1 MYAYIKGTV
10 EYISDEYVVM
20 DNHGIGYRI
29 FVPGNALTSLRTGEE
44 QTLYTHF
51 AVREDALQL
60 YGFLTQDDLDL
71 FRKLLGVSG
80 VGPKGALGILSVMNA
95 DDLRFAILSDD
106 AAAIS
111 RAPGIGKKTAQKVI
125 LELKDKLDLLDA
137 FEKKAANTELA
148 AAGEAGSAQADAV
161 MALTALGYGNT
172 EAMKAVR
179 KAASENDAA
188 DAETLIKM
196 ALKLML

>member
-1 MYAYIKGTV
+1 MYAYIKGTI

-51 AVREDALQL
+51 AVRDDALQL

>member
-1 MYAYIKGTV
+1 MYAYIKGTI
-10 EYISDEYVVM
+10 EYIADEYVVM

-60 YGFLTQDDLDL
+60 YGFLSQDDLDL

-111 RAPGIGKKTAQKVI
+111 RVPGIGKKTAQKVI

>member
-51 AVREDALQL
+51 AVRDDALQL

-80 VGPKGALGILSVMNA
+80 VGPK
-95 DDLRFAILSDD
+95 
-106 AAAIS
+106 
-111 RAPGIGKKTAQKVI
+111 
-125 LELKDKLDLLDA
+125 
-137 FEKKAANTELA
+137 
-148 AAGEAGSAQADAV
+148 
-161 MALTALGYGNT
+161 
-172 EAMKAVR
+172 
-179 KAASENDAA
+179 
-188 DAETLIKM
+188 
-196 ALKLML
+196 

>member
-1 MYAYIKGTV
+1 MYAYIKGTI
-10 EYISDEYVVM
+10 EYIADEYVVM

-60 YGFLTQDDLDL
+60 YGFLSQDDLDL

>member
-60 YGFLTQDDLDL
+60 YGFLSQDDLDL